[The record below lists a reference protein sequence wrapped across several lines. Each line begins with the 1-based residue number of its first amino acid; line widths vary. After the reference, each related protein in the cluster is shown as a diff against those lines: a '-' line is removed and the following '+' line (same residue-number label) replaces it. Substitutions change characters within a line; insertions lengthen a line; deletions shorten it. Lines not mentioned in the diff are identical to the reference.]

1 MMNRRTKTI
10 VRILIV
16 LGIVVVAIAVGT
28 IGVFRWR
35 TLANYPPPIE
45 HPSVR
50 GWISFVGLERDRM
63 GLVLWSADGSGPE
76 PAGSGHTIPV
86 SEGLIRAPYYM
97 ASPDFRNIDPMAFGC
112 MKGKEPVSGFI
123 EFMKTLYESGYRIED
138 VSITFP
144 LFTLGD
150 DKEGEDWVY
159 QNGVET
165 RFLKTNE
172 PVQIRLMSE
181 RLMSLPVSRF
191 TWIEDYREHP
201 DSSESIVSGMTD
213 EVIPKDASQKS
224 SASVQFAA
232 RAFLSDV
239 DAFRIR
245 LVFEEIGLGD
255 KTFSGN
261 GRTDTRFAEVRR
273 ARLEIVP

>member
-1 MMNRRTKTI
+1 MHKRTKTI

-16 LGIVVVAIAVGT
+16 LGIVVVSIAVGT

-76 PAGSGHTIPV
+76 PAGSGHTIPL
-86 SEGLIRAPYYM
+86 STGLIRAPYYM
-97 ASPDFRNIDPMAFGC
+97 ASPDFRNIDPMALGC
-112 MKGKEPVSGFI
+112 MMGMEPVSGFI
-123 EFMKTLYESGYRIED
+123 EFMKTLFESGYRIED
-138 VSITFP
+138 VSVMFP

-159 QNGVET
+159 QDGVET
-165 RFLKTNE
+165 RFLKAGGSI
-172 PVQIRLMSE
+172 QIRLKSE
-181 RLMSLPVSRF
+181 SLMSLPVNRF
-191 TWIEDYREHP
+191 TWIQDYREHP
-201 DSSESIVSGMTD
+201 DSSESFVSGMTD
-213 EVIPKDASQKS
+213 EVIPRDASKKS

-232 RAFLSDV
+232 RALLSDV
-239 DAFRIR
+239 DAFRVR
-245 LVFEEIGLGD
+245 LVLEEIRLGD

>member
-1 MMNRRTKTI
+1 MNKRTKTI

-16 LGIVVVAIAVGT
+16 LGIVVTAVAVGT

-50 GWISFVGLERDRM
+50 GWISFVGLEKDRM
-63 GLVLWSADGSGPE
+63 GLVLWLADGSGPE
-76 PAGSGHTIPV
+76 PAASGHTIPM
-86 SEGLIRAPYYM
+86 SESLIRAPYYM
-97 ASPDFRNIDPMAFGC
+97 ASPDFRRIDPQAFGC

-138 VSITFP
+138 VSVTFP
-144 LFTLGD
+144 LFTLGE

-172 PVQIRLMSE
+172 SIQIRLKSE
-181 RLMSLPVSRF
+181 CLMSLTVNRF

-201 DSSESIVSGMTD
+201 DSSESVISGMTD
-213 EVIPKDASQKS
+213 EVIPRDASQKS
-224 SASVQFAA
+224 SASVQSAA
-232 RAFLSDV
+232 RSFLSDV
-239 DAFRIR
+239 DAFRVR
-245 LVFEEIGLGD
+245 LVFEEIRPD
-255 KTFSGN
+255 DRKFSGN
-261 GRTDTRFAEVRR
+261 GRMDARFVEVRR

>member
-1 MMNRRTKTI
+1 MNKHTKTI

-35 TLANYPPPIE
+35 KLANYPPPIE

-76 PAGSGHTIPV
+76 PAGSGHTIPM

-97 ASPDFRNIDPMAFGC
+97 ASPDFRNIDPMALGC
-112 MKGKEPVSGFI
+112 MMGKEPVSGFI
-123 EFMKTLYESGYRIED
+123 GFMKTLFESGYRIED
-138 VSITFP
+138 VSVTFP

-150 DKEGEDWVY
+150 DKVGEVWIY
-159 QNGVET
+159 QNYVET

-172 PVQIRLMSE
+172 PIQIRLKSE
-181 RLMSLPVSRF
+181 RLMSLPLSRF
-191 TWIEDYREHP
+191 TWIEDYCEHT

-213 EVIPKDASQKS
+213 EVIPRDASQQS
-224 SASVQFAA
+224 SASVQAA
-232 RAFLSDV
+232 AKAFMSDV
-239 DAFRIR
+239 GAFRVR
-245 LVFEEIGLGD
+245 LIFEEIRPVGR
-255 KTFSGN
+255 TFSGN
-261 GRTDTRFAEVRR
+261 GRIDTRFVEVHR